1 MQVRELGMVIERINM
16 SLLTEDSQNAINIR
30 DDIDSEFLLKDY
42 LEDKNVTFKTSNIG
56 VDQEIDIDVHQFP
69 NGLILGVL
77 DLSSCFVP
85 KNFYSNRIYSNRG
98 KESIQNYMF
107 CSRVQKMYQNNENF
121 DHFLHILP
129 RFLTF
134 PMCFR

>member
-69 NGLILGVL
+69 NGLIITNI
-77 DLSSCFVP
+77 
-85 KNFYSNRIYSNRG
+85 NF
-98 KESIQNYMF
+98 
-107 CSRVQKMYQNNENF
+107 
-121 DHFLHILP
+121 
-129 RFLTF
+129 
-134 PMCFR
+134 